1 MIYYLTAGVLCAADE
16 AQPLASIRGCLCG
29 AEKQVFDRDNSLLLR
44 TDIRLLGA
52 DAQAVPAKEYVMYGP
67 DGSELAVAKPRCS
80 TGDDPAAASWPV
92 CRMPRADEAV
102 LTMEGQ
108 EYTLVMENVQNYVL
122 TDAKGRCAVRII
134 HRGMTGGWKLDV
146 SQPLSPSLLCGLFIF
161 CRYLEKEN
169 EFVVV

>member
-1 MIYYLTAGVLCAADE
+1 MIYYLTAGVLCPADE

-29 AEKQVFDRDNSLLLR
+29 PEKQVFDRDNSLLLR
-44 TDIRLLGA
+44 TDIRLLGP
-52 DAQAVPAKEYVMYGP
+52 DAQVIPAKEYVMYSP
-67 DGSELAVAKPRCS
+67 DGRELAVAKPRCS
-80 TGDDPAAASWPV
+80 AGDDPAAASWPV
-92 CRMPRADEAV
+92 CRMPRADEVV
-102 LTMEGQ
+102 LTMEGR

-122 TDAKGRCAVRII
+122 TDAKGQCAVRII

-146 SQPLSPSLLCGLFIF
+146 SQPFSPSLLCGLFIF